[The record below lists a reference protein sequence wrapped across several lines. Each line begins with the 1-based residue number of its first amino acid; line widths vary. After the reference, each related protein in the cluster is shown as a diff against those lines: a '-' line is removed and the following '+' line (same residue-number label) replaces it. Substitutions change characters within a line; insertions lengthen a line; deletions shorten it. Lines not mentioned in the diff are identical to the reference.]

1 MVAIKKKKTLAT
13 FNRKRKIFY
22 ISLIALPVLQFCVFY
37 LGVHI
42 NSILLAFKSYT
53 LADEANGVYSYIFTG
68 FENFGE
74 VFQNFAKESYLVNA
88 IWNSVL
94 SFLIGWIGFFGSLLF
109 SYYIMKSWRL
119 GKLFQ
124 LFLFLPSIIS
134 EIVVVTLFKY
144 FMENNIPAFIEMV
157 GGGVVEGFMFSS
169 DLGVRL
175 GTILGYSVWIGF
187 GTNILIFN
195 GTMAGVSD
203 SVLEAAKLDGVRPLR
218 EFFSIVL
225 PMTYPMIVTMAVVSV
240 ANLFTNQM
248 YLFSF
253 YGASAERQ
261 LYTIG
266 YYLFLN
272 TQQAGNSGLG
282 EYPYLAAFGIVVS
295 AVTIPLTVAFR
306 KVLNKIGKRF
316 E

>member
-1 MVAIKKKKTLAT
+1 
-13 FNRKRKIFY
+13 
-22 ISLIALPVLQFCVFY
+22 
-37 LGVHI
+37 
-42 NSILLAFKSYT
+42 
-53 LADEANGVYSYIFTG
+53 
-68 FENFGE
+68 
-74 VFQNFAKESYLVNA
+74 
-88 IWNSVL
+88 
-94 SFLIGWIGFFGSLLF
+94 
-109 SYYIMKSWRL
+109 
-119 GKLFQ
+119 
-124 LFLFLPSIIS
+124 
-134 EIVVVTLFKY
+134 
-144 FMENNIPAFIEMV
+144 
-157 GGGVVEGFMFSS
+157 MFSS

-175 GTILGYSVWIGF
+175 AAILFYTVWIGF

-195 GTMAGVSD
+195 GTMSGVSD

-218 EFFSIVL
+218 EFVSIVL

-272 TQQAGNSGLG
+272 TQEAGNSGLS

-306 KVLNKIGKRF
+306 KALNQIGKRF